1 MSQIVFLFLMVVL
14 FMLGVPVVISLG
26 LTSVLMM
33 YVKGGI
39 K

>member
-14 FMLGVPVVISLG
+14 FMLGIPVVISLG

-33 YVKGGI
+33 
-39 K
+39 